1 MHGFYGADSF
11 VELGECWVE
20 MIKYVANEPSIGLFF
35 IQQHTQTA
43 VPNII
48 KLQNNVIVKS
58 RETSLHTQDLEDS
71 IVMVRSMKECGFS
84 IVDEMIGDIKKSL
97 ITMGTKQPKKGLIR
111 PATNIDRTS
120 SAGNSAIY
128 ALESSEK
135 RGITSSQGM
144 KTEEF
149 NLSNLIKDEPQFQ
162 SQPQHND
169 VRDLEKLLVSEKYD
183 DFKANIEAKLEEW
196 LKGTNSHYDNC
207 QTVDDKKL

>member
-1 MHGFYGADSF
+1 
-11 VELGECWVE
+11 
-20 MIKYVANEPSIGLFF
+20 
-35 IQQHTQTA
+35 
-43 VPNII
+43 
-48 KLQNNVIVKS
+48 
-58 RETSLHTQDLEDS
+58 
-71 IVMVRSMKECGFS
+71 MVRSMKECGFS

>member
-35 IQQHTQTA
+35 IQQHTQTD

-48 KLQNNVIVKS
+48 KLRNNVIVKS

-97 ITMGTKQPKKGLIR
+97 ITMGTKQPKKGLIH

-120 SAGNSAIY
+120 FA
-128 ALESSEK
+128 
-135 RGITSSQGM
+135 GITSSQGM

-207 QTVDDKKL
+207 QTVHDKKL